1 MFNLKA
7 LHDLVKK
14 VIDEKLIEKYF
25 YTFVK
30 SRNTDIPLH
39 FLNYN
44 ELIEVSEVLSKYS
57 SACYISYDS
66 YKQPVYFF
74 DASSYNNIDF
84 KNMSNKEIFT
94 DNYEES
100 GYALEVDDKFQSIF
114 LVREFWK
121 YCKVFIDEDMR
132 NRNKSEENMNKE
144 ITETKEETF
153 SIEDIYKIIT
163 DSEGFGKIIEG
174 MEDIGFTDETIY
186 EVILNLVKRLN

>member
-7 LHDLVKK
+7 LHDLAKK

-30 SRNTDIPLH
+30 SRNTDISIH

-44 ELIEVSEVLSKYS
+44 ELIEVCEVLNKYTGI
-57 SACYISYDS
+57 CYISYDS
-66 YKQPVYFF
+66 YNQPVYFF
-74 DASSYNNIDF
+74 DANSYNNIDF
-84 KNMSNKEIFT
+84 KNISNKEILT

-100 GYALEVDDKFQSIF
+100 NYSFEVNNTFQPIF
-114 LVREFWK
+114 LIKEFWE
-121 YCKVFIDEDMR
+121 YCKVFIDEDTK
-132 NRNKSEENMNKE
+132 NRNKSEENMNNE
-144 ITETKEETF
+144 ITEAEETF
-153 SIEDIYKIIT
+153 SIQDIYKIIT
-163 DSEGFGKIIEG
+163 DSEGFEKIIEG